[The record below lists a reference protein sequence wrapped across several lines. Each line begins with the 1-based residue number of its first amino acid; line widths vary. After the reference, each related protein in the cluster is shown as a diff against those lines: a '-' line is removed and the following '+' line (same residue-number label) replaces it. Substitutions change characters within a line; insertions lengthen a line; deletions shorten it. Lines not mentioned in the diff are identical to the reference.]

1 MRPALRIGLFHFMFY
16 VKGIQLWSCLD
27 AQLLHHTF
35 LGQASPGGTLPV
47 SFHEIMCLAQGPIV
61 ELLHDSINTFIPLF
75 PLYSRKQHK
84 MRKFCDMSFS

>member
-1 MRPALRIGLFHFMFY
+1 MLHAKFQRSKDFMFCKRRILLMRPALRIGLFHFMLY

-47 SFHEIMCLAQGPIV
+47 SFP
-61 ELLHDSINTFIPLF
+61 
-75 PLYSRKQHK
+75 
-84 MRKFCDMSFS
+84 